1 MRPSILPRK
10 SAIIKLLFHLF
21 SYDLWRKKRT
31 MKSRMVAFF
40 WHVAEFATRKN
51 QTLSIKRK
59 VEPSI
64 FRSMLKTQ
72 NDWEKGHSV
81 YLRAINI
88 CQNSLPRSKRASFAE
103 LRELRMSKL
112 FFIAEGKFGKKQF
125 SVRQHWY
132 VASVDRSIRTASFVK
147 W

>member
-1 MRPSILPRK
+1 MRPSILQRK

-21 SYDLWRKKRT
+21 SYDLWRNKRT
-31 MKSRMVAFF
+31 VKSRMVAFF
-40 WHVAEFATRKN
+40 WHVAAFATRKN
-51 QTLSIKRK
+51 QTQSIKRK

-81 YLRAINI
+81 YLGALNI
-88 CQNSLPRSKRASFAE
+88 CQNSLPWSKRASFAE

-112 FFIAEGKFGKKQF
+112 FFIPEDKFDKKQF

-132 VASVDRSIRTASFVK
+132 VPFVDRSIRTVSFVT